1 MKSRKKQSVE
11 QGVPGY
17 GPQVAAM
24 HTPPH
29 AANLFR
35 CGRGPIQNPD
45 VRRKPR
51 KGTRMKPGRMVS
63 WVGGLTGYVVIL
75 CTAQAQTPDIVEF
88 QGGGNLVWTNS
99 NTNLYYQIQWAPSLS
114 GTNPWMSSYRTL
126 TDIRSSS
133 AMVTNP
139 VPMFYRVVGSS
150 NVASRVSKTGQT
162 TSFRT
167 GDDGYYQAGVAPAS
181 PRFTDNGNGTV
192 FDNQTGLMWALDA
205 NMAGTN
211 NTWDAAIDYCND
223 LVHGDHD
230 DWRLPNVNELLSL
243 IDHNPEEGWRY
254 PQLPIGHPF
263 LNVQTMPAYWSS
275 TCGEDFI
282 MGVESY
288 YVYIGSGSAAQGE
301 WTTDYAGC
309 VWPVR
314 GGR

>member
-1 MKSRKKQSVE
+1 MEHERIPNKRVQRTRHKVS
-11 QGVPGY
+11 
-17 GPQVAAM
+17 GPL
-24 HTPPH
+24 T
-29 AANLFR
+29 R
-35 CGRGPIQNPD
+35 D

-167 GDDGYYQAGVAPAS
+167 GMTGTTRLAS
-181 PRFTDNGNGTV
+181 HQRVRDLRTMEMGRSSIIRPGLCGLSTQIWPERTTHGMPPSTTAMIWSTETMT
-192 FDNQTGLMWALDA
+192 TG
-205 NMAGTN
+205 
-211 NTWDAAIDYCND
+211 
-223 LVHGDHD
+223 
-230 DWRLPNVNELLSL
+230 
-243 IDHNPEEGWRY
+243 
-254 PQLPIGHPF
+254 
-263 LNVQTMPAYWSS
+263 
-275 TCGEDFI
+275 DFP
-282 MGVESY
+282 
-288 YVYIGSGSAAQGE
+288 
-301 WTTDYAGC
+301 T
-309 VWPVR
+309 
-314 GGR
+314 